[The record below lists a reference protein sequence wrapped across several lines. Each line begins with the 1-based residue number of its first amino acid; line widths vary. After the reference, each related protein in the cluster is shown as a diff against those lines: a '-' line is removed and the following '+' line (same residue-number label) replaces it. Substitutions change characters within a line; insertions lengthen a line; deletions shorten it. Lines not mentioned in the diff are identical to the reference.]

1 MSNVNEQAVISV
13 VKTHFLELTNENVSG
28 FSIFRRD
35 ENEVMYLRI
44 WQRKRN
50 KKTFVSRREEKKACL
65 SKDIFKR
72 TEAEIV
78 VTLSYLHNNTHV
90 TCNECS
96 KKN

>member
-44 WQRKRN
+44 WQRKRT
-50 KKTFVSRREEKKACL
+50 KKTFVSRREEKKGL
-65 SKDIFKR
+65 FEQR
-72 TEAEIV
+72 
-78 VTLSYLHNNTHV
+78 YF
-90 TCNECS
+90 
-96 KKN
+96 